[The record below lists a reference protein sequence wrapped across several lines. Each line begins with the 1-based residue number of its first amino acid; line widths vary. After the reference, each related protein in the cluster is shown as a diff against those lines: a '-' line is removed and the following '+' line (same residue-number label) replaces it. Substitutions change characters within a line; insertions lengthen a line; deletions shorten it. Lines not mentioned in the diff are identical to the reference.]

1 MAKNLRKSKEAAGT
15 ATDPVA
21 PDPQNQSNG
30 GTDHPQKKARKKSV
44 PAKSAKATGNAKP
57 AGKARATTPRKTS
70 ATRKSRSTAVGKSA
84 ANEKIISDEDIRMRA
99 YFIGEHRMRE
109 GIAGDSAHDWLE
121 ARRQLQEEA
130 GLSA

>member
-1 MAKNLRKSKEAAGT
+1 MAKNLRKSKEAVGT
-15 ATDPVA
+15 ATEPVA

-30 GTDHPQKKARKKSV
+30 GTDHPRKRAVKKSAL
-44 PAKSAKATGNAKP
+44 AKSAKATGSAKP
-57 AGKARATTPRKTS
+57 AGKERATTPRKTS
-70 ATRKSRSTAVGKSA
+70 TTRKPRSTAVGKSG

-130 GLSA
+130 CSSA